1 MRLISV
7 GFGNSVSA
15 ERIIAI
21 VSPDSSPIRRIIQEA
36 KEKGMLIDASC
47 GRRTRA
53 VIIADSDHIILS
65 ALQPETISNR
75 LSSKEETPMTR
86 NDERRFACCFRA
98 GVGKERFAKWWQKEG
113 RMCFCLFRLP
123 QGRRE

>member
-7 GFGNSVSA
+7 GFGNTVSA
-15 ERIIAI
+15 DRIIAI
-21 VSPDSSPIRRIIQEA
+21 VNPDSSPIRRIIQEA
-36 KEKGMLIDASC
+36 KDGGMLIDASC

-75 LSSKEETPMTR
+75 LNKGGGADEE
-86 NDERRFACCFRA
+86 E
-98 GVGKERFAKWWQKEG
+98 
-113 RMCFCLFRLP
+113 
-123 QGRRE
+123 

>member
-7 GFGNSVSA
+7 GFGKSVSA

-75 LSSKEETPMTR
+75 LSSKGGNADDEE
-86 NDERRFACCFRA
+86 
-98 GVGKERFAKWWQKEG
+98 
-113 RMCFCLFRLP
+113 
-123 QGRRE
+123 

>member
-1 MRLISV
+1 LKLISI
-7 GFGNSVSA
+7 GFGNTVSA

-21 VSPDSSPIRRIIQEA
+21 VGPDSSPIRRIMQKA
-36 KEKGMLIDASC
+36 KDTGMLIDASC

-75 LSSKEETPMTR
+75 
-86 NDERRFACCFRA
+86 
-98 GVGKERFAKWWQKEG
+98 VVAKGGTGEDDSQ
-113 RMCFCLFRLP
+113 
-123 QGRRE
+123 